1 MRTADFDYS
10 LPPELIAQ
18 QPIEPRDRARLL
30 VLDRLSGALHHRW
43 VRDLP
48 RLLSSGDLVVVNR
61 TRVLPARLA
70 GRLASG
76 GRVEVLLLRR
86 VAARRWLAL
95 TRPARRLRA
104 GTLVEVSVSPGLR
117 LRVAA
122 EGEAGLREV
131 VVEPAGAAT
140 DAECDALLFQAGTVP
155 LPPYIRAWAGDP
167 ERYQTM
173 FADEMGSAAAPT
185 AGLHF
190 TPELVR
196 RLADAGVQ
204 LGTIVLHVGLDT
216 FRPVAEEDPAEHPMH
231 SEWYQVSAEVQAGV
245 AMARASGRRV
255 VAVGTTCVRALE
267 AWAATGR
274 PEGWTDLFIMPGYEM
289 KVVDALLTNFHLP
302 RSTLLMLV
310 SAFAG
315 RERILAAYRAAIA
328 ERYRFYSF
336 GDAMLIT

>member
-18 QPIEPRDRARLL
+18 EPVEPRDRARLL
-30 VLDRLSGALHHRW
+30 VLDRSSGALHHRW

-48 RLLSSGDLVVVNR
+48 RLLSPGDLVVVNR

-95 TRPARRLRA
+95 TRPARRLRV
-104 GTLVEVSVSPGLR
+104 GTLVEVGVSPGLR

-122 EGEAGLREV
+122 AGEAGLREV
-131 VVEPAGAAT
+131 VVEPAGTAT

-190 TPELVR
+190 TPDLVR

-216 FRPVAEEDPAEHPMH
+216 FRPVVEDDPAEHPMH

-245 AMARASGRRV
+245 ATARADGRRV

-274 PEGWTDLFIMPGYEM
+274 PEGWTDLFIVPGYEM

-328 ERYRFYSF
+328 QRYRFYSF
-336 GDAMLIT
+336 GDATLIT